1 MTPDTRSRKL
11 GASGLHPDLAFASL
25 SLRLFPA
32 RNRQQPAVASTI
44 NTANV
49 ITTPSMI
56 LVFFEV
62 VFDPAVAEELELEDG
77 RAEAVGRGRDGLGKR
92 ELKGLEMERGVS
104 NVVSTLLCTG
114 EKTLLILRSSYCE
127 RLQTE

>member
-1 MTPDTRSRKL
+1 MTPWPDKRSRKL
-11 GASGLHPDLAFASL
+11 TGASGLHPYLAFASL

-32 RNRQQPAVASTI
+32 RNRQQPAVASNI

-62 VFDPAVAEELELEDG
+62 DFELAVAELELFVEEDG
-77 RAEAVGRGRDGLGKR
+77 RAEALGRGRDGLGKR
-92 ELKGLEMERGVS
+92 ELKGSFAGAVTVNDCRPNIAGSPDSM
-104 NVVSTLLCTG
+104 
-114 EKTLLILRSSYCE
+114 
-127 RLQTE
+127 